1 MDPTPGRILIADDE
15 PSLLKMMTAYLSRLG
30 YPVTAVPTTAEA
42 WSQMQSDPASFVCA
56 VLDATMAGMTMDELA
71 RKMLGANPQLRLLA
85 ASGFPVDVTS
95 LEAEAPGRVAFL
107 HKPFTPEMLATAVRR
122 LLAPQEENI

>member
-42 WSQMQSDPASFVCA
+42 WSEMQADPASFVCA

-71 RKMLGANPQLRLLA
+71 RKMLGVNPQLRLLA

-107 HKPFTPEMLATAVRR
+107 HKPFTPEMLATAVRS